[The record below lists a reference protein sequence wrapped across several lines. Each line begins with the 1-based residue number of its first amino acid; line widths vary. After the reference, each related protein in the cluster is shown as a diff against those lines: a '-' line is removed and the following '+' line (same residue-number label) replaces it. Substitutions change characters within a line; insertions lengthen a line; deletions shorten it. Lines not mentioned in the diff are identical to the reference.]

1 MGKLED
7 ETLLLRNAQVLL
19 NKEYESQKNK
29 GELFNTFSILKM
41 ETAENK
47 THSNF
52 IAELLNPKGSHLKGS
67 IFLELFLKEINYTE
81 FEAQNASVKLEKY
94 IGEIDTERL
103 TGGKIDIY
111 IQDKNGNI
119 ISIENKINAKDQ
131 AYQIERYCN
140 HEKGKNRVYY
150 LSLTGK
156 RPTIKS
162 NGEFDYKVLS
172 YKENILRWLDQCLV
186 ESTNENSL
194 RESIK
199 QYRILIKKLT
209 YTMENEFKDELHK
222 LILANLDAAQNVAN
236 NINEAKDTFRKEVY
250 GKLVDAINNNANTRL
265 QEIEVFLPNDRTQY
279 TQIWLHPKQERKYN
293 YLFWGIESF
302 NGSGL
307 LSDKDLY
314 FGIFI
319 SDKQKFELD
328 CEKEE
333 FPFKK
338 SEVFK
343 NCWLKV
349 KEYEAYNGVN
359 INFSSNELFAKI
371 ATDSEF
377 KNGLIEDIV
386 NQTICF
392 IKEGYQNLVAE

>member
-1 MGKLED
+1 
-7 ETLLLRNAQVLL
+7 
-19 NKEYESQKNK
+19 
-29 GELFNTFSILKM
+29 
-41 ETAENK
+41 
-47 THSNF
+47 
-52 IAELLNPKGSHLKGS
+52 
-67 IFLELFLKEINYTE
+67 
-81 FEAQNASVKLEKY
+81 
-94 IGEIDTERL
+94 
-103 TGGKIDIY
+103 
-111 IQDKNGNI
+111 
-119 ISIENKINAKDQ
+119 
-131 AYQIERYCN
+131 
-140 HEKGKNRVYY
+140 
-150 LSLTGK
+150 
-156 RPTIKS
+156 
-162 NGEFDYKVLS
+162 
-172 YKENILRWLDQCLV
+172 
-186 ESTNENSL
+186 
-194 RESIK
+194 
-199 QYRILIKKLT
+199 
-209 YTMENEFKDELHK
+209 MENEFKDELHK

-250 GKLVDAINNNANTRL
+250 GKLVDAIKNNANTRL

-349 KEYEAYNGVN
+349 KEYEAYNGIN
-359 INFSSNELFAKI
+359 INFSSNELFAKM

-392 IKEGYQNLVAE
+392 IKEGYHNLVAE